1 MKVGKLNQRSVIM
14 NKHATETACG
24 RRGAIVRSLLA
35 GAFVFATGAS
45 ALAQDDEV
53 WEYRLTDAQRAE
65 AAAAGTADGAAQGDP
80 HALPTDK
87 KIGVILLSGQSASSK
102 RILRP
107 IENLA
112 EILGYEVAVCDPNFD
127 AQKVTQCA
135 TSLVAQNVDAVFSIS
150 TSPGPMGSALQDGQD
165 RGIPFFNTVSGVQP
179 SPLLIDYGSPGIA
192 TAQLS
197 AAWLFEEAKRRKGDG
212 VPLKFTL
219 LTAPTVGYANL
230 VEEQEVIK
238 AAEATENVEIAIKHD
253 LDLANIVQDTINIS
267 RQSVQQHPDLA
278 GIWTVCDLCIP
289 LISQAIDTEGLTGE
303 DRPIIAGDYT
313 SGQGVALVREGKV
326 DAIMDLPLEASV
338 WVGFDQLLG
347 YWSRE
352 KPIERSFDVMSEGYG
367 LTFMEPYLVT
377 RENVGDGPIPVIG
390 PDHESYFLAKWK
402 EEYGLGG

>member
-1 MKVGKLNQRSVIM
+1 M
-14 NKHATETACG
+14 NMPLTETAPG
-24 RRGAIVRSLLA
+24 RRGRIARSLLA
-35 GAFVFATGAS
+35 GAFVLGTAGA
-45 ALAQDDEV
+45 AIADDDEV
-53 WEYRLTDAQRAE
+53 WEYRLSDEQSAE
-65 AAAAGTADGAAQGDP
+65 AAKLGAEDGAGQGGP
-80 HALPTDK
+80 YALPAGK

-107 IENLA
+107 VEKLA
-112 EILGYEVAVCDPNFD
+112 GLLGYEVAVCDPNFD

-135 TSLVAQNVDAVFSIS
+135 TSLVAQNADAVFSIS
-150 TSPGPMGSALQDGQD
+150 TSPGPMGSALQDGKD

-197 AAWLFEEAKRRKGDG
+197 AAWLFEEAKKRKGDDAA
-212 VPLKFTL
+212 LKFTL

-230 VEEQEVIK
+230 VEEQEVLK
-238 AAEATENVEIAIKHD
+238 AAEATPNVEIAIKHD
-253 LDLANIVQDTINIS
+253 LDLANIVQDTITIS
-267 RQSVQQHPDLA
+267 RQSVQQNPDLA

-289 LISQAIDTEGLTGE
+289 LISQAIDTEGLTGAE
-303 DRPIIAGDYT
+303 RPIIAGDYT

-352 KPIERSFDVMSEGYG
+352 KAIDTSFDVMSNGYG

-390 PDHESYFLAKWK
+390 PDHEAYFLAKWK